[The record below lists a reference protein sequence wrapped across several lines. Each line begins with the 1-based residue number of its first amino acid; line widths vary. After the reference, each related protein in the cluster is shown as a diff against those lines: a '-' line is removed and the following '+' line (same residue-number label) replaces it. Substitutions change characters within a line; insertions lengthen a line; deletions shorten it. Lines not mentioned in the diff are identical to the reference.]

1 MDVITEDGQLETRM
15 VKYDDENKCPNC
27 GATEGI
33 DMRSK
38 MPNTLYWVCTNCLWG
53 WHVNRKEKT

>member
-1 MDVITEDGQLETRM
+1 MSDQKRH
-15 VKYDDENKCPNC
+15 KNKCPNC

-38 MPNTLYWVCTNCLWG
+38 MPNMLYWVCTNCLWG
-53 WHVNRKEKT
+53 WHTKTKEINNERTT